1 MGNRCALLTIALGFW
16 LATSGHV
23 FGQEVGGMYHV
34 TGCRDS
40 EMVVVTPALWASPE
54 RLRVVGRLAGGGP
67 ASQGMECQ
75 GAVVRGLSRSVGR
88 DDTEIFEIRSIMNS
102 RRGWL
107 PTEHIGQEFPKERCR
122 EMFTEP
128 VHINRCEA

>member
-16 LATSGHV
+16 LAPSGHV

-34 TGCRDS
+34 TGCRDG

-75 GAVVRGLSRSVGR
+75 GAVVRVLSRSVGR

-107 PTEHIGQEFPKERCR
+107 PTEHIGPEFPKERCR

>member
-1 MGNRCALLTIALGFW
+1 MGLW
-16 LATSGHV
+16 LASAGHV
-23 FGQEVGGMYHV
+23 FGQEVGDMYHV
-34 TGCRDS
+34 TGCRDG

-75 GAVVRGLSRSVGR
+75 GAVVRVLSRSAGR
-88 DDTEIFEIRSIMNS
+88 NDTEVFEIRSIMNR
-102 RRGWL
+102 RRGWIS
-107 PTEHIGQEFPKERCR
+107 TEHIGLAFPKERCQ

>member
-1 MGNRCALLTIALGFW
+1 VGNRCALLTIGMGLW
-16 LATSGHV
+16 LASAGHV
-23 FGQEVGGMYHV
+23 FGQEAGDMYHV
-34 TGCRDS
+34 TGCRDG

-75 GAVVRGLSRSVGR
+75 GAVVRVLSRSAGR
-88 DDTEIFEIRSIMNS
+88 NDTEVFEIRSIMNS
-102 RRGWL
+102 RRGWIS
-107 PTEHIGQEFPKERCR
+107 TEHIGLAFPKERCQ